1 MVASVREEANV
12 SEVGQRSNLGETEGE
27 EEGSYEPSQRLGLLP
42 KWDEQPPTVILFL
55 LATTDQ

>member
-27 EEGSYEPSQRLGLLP
+27 EEASYELSQRLGLLP
-42 KWDEQPPTVILFL
+42 KWDAQPPTVILFL
-55 LATTDQ
+55 LATIDQ